1 MGNRGDFGGFMIRSM
16 TGFGAGES
24 DATGVRTAIEV
35 RSVNGRFCEISIK
48 LPKGIAP
55 LEGRIREQVQSHV
68 KRGNLSVSVRRE
80 GDWNGTPEYMVEMDA
95 GKKYYDSLRQLKDT
109 LDLPGDITIEM
120 IAACP
125 GLLKP
130 LAEAEDLAE
139 VWKVLKPALS
149 DALIALTAM
158 KEREGSQL
166 ANDLTGR
173 VVHIGEV
180 LEDIA
185 ERAPMRAE
193 STRERLH
200 DKIAGLLGEEQVD
213 PQRLAME
220 VTLFADRSDITEECV
235 RFRSHCKEFLS
246 ALEGD
251 EVVGR
256 RLNFLL
262 QEMNR
267 EANTIGS
274 KANDTDISHRVI
286 TIKEELE
293 KIREQVQNIE

>member
-1 MGNRGDFGGFMIRSM
+1 MQNRGGFGGFMIRSM

-24 DATGVRTAIEV
+24 DATGVRTAVEV
-35 RSVNGRFCEISIK
+35 RSVNGRFCEISMK

-55 LEGRIREQVQSHV
+55 LESSIRELVQSHV

-80 GDWNGTPEYMVEMDA
+80 GDWNGTPEYVVEMDS
-95 GKKYYDSLRQLKDT
+95 GKKYYESLCQLKDS
-109 LDLPGDITIEM
+109 LDVPGDITIEM
-120 IAACP
+120 IAAYP

-130 LAEAEDLAE
+130 VVDAEDLE
-139 VWKVLKPALS
+139 DVWQTLKPALS
-149 DALIALTAM
+149 DALVTLTAM
-158 KEREGSQL
+158 KEREGGQL
-166 ANDLTGR
+166 ANDLTER

-185 ERAPMRAE
+185 GRAPQRVEA
-193 STRERLH
+193 TRERLH
-200 DKIAGLLGEEQVD
+200 DKIAGLLGEEGMD

-220 VTLFADRSDITEECV
+220 ITLFADRCDITEECV
-235 RFRSHCKEFLS
+235 RFRSHCKEFVS

-274 KANDTDISHRVI
+274 KANDTDISHRAI

>member
-1 MGNRGDFGGFMIRSM
+1 MIRSM
-16 TGFGAGES
+16 TGFGSGES
-24 DATGVRTAIEV
+24 EATGVRTAVEI

-55 LEGRIREQVQSHV
+55 LEGRIRELVQSHA

-80 GDWNGTPEYMVEMDA
+80 GDSNGTPEYVVDMDA
-95 GKKYYDSLRQLKDT
+95 GRKYYDSLRQLQDA
-109 LDLPGDITIEM
+109 LDVPGDITLDM
-120 IAACP
+120 IAAYP

-130 LAEAEDLAE
+130 ATEDYDLEEAWQAVD
-139 VWKVLKPALS
+139 PALT
-149 DALIALTAM
+149 DALTALTAM
-158 KEREGSQL
+158 KDREGGQL
-166 ANDLTGR
+166 AIDLTGR
-173 VVHIGEV
+173 ISHMAEI

-185 ERAPMRAE
+185 GRAPQRVEAV
-193 STRERLH
+193 RERLH
-200 DKIAGLLGEEQVD
+200 DKIAGLLGEDQVD

-235 RFRSHCKEFLS
+235 RFRSHCKEFLT
-246 ALEGD
+246 ALQSD
-251 EVVGR
+251 EVAGR

-274 KANDTDISHRVI
+274 KANDTDIGHQVI